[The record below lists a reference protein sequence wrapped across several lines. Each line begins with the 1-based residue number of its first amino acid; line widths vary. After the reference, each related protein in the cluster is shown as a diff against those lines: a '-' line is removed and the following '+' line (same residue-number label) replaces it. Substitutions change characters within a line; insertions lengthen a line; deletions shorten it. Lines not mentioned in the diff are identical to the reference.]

1 MRSRVECL
9 VLALLVGSCSTTSH
23 KAPTTDAPAGLTAQL
38 NYAEF
43 LLSGDASTCNDRL
56 TRAQGQIGS
65 VDANPKTR
73 VMYPDGWAAVA
84 DLEYRVHLAWAECAG
99 AAHRQEHLRTAVS
112 AARHAAELYRDMFDY
127 HSMVVL
133 QFDASVA
140 LHELGEKSAAI
151 ASLETTLGMDREFGF
166 ADDARENYELL
177 LAWRGEPAGDAQV
190 AALMQDFPKR
200 QVEMKFQWGPRDAQI
215 TLESRRACLLDR
227 QVVSSRASASFDGQ
241 IRANDNGG
249 WSVSYARRLTNYE
262 PGVWPIMQGSPPMAF
277 PPVLIPEA
285 GFEVSASGEF
295 NVVTE
300 PKAFAEQLAAR
311 TEELIRT
318 SAPSDEHAR
327 DIMEVAVEKT
337 PADLSPGL
345 LEAVTAENYQFE
357 TAMWIGATLD
367 QGVWYEVSAPLSLPG
382 MPRAVTQN
390 SIQFAFTRMVPCSA
404 EVMTQPTCVEIIM
417 RAAPEQEALNRL
429 LADYNNH
436 ADVVRVDSYTASIT
450 TRLVTDPATLLPF
463 AHEKKVYWSASVG
476 KGISLLQSEHVLA
489 TTRYGGWSEVTT
501 RRP

>member
-1 MRSRVECL
+1 
-9 VLALLVGSCSTTSH
+9 
-23 KAPTTDAPAGLTAQL
+23 
-38 NYAEF
+38 
-43 LLSGDASTCNDRL
+43 
-56 TRAQGQIGS
+56 
-65 VDANPKTR
+65 
-73 VMYPDGWAAVA
+73 
-84 DLEYRVHLAWAECAG
+84 
-99 AAHRQEHLRTAVS
+99 
-112 AARHAAELYRDMFDY
+112 
-127 HSMVVL
+127 
-133 QFDASVA
+133 
-140 LHELGEKSAAI
+140 
-151 ASLETTLGMDREFGF
+151 
-166 ADDARENYELL
+166 
-177 LAWRGEPAGDAQV
+177 
-190 AALMQDFPKR
+190 
-200 QVEMKFQWGPRDAQI
+200 
-215 TLESRRACLLDR
+215 
-227 QVVSSRASASFDGQ
+227 
-241 IRANDNGG
+241 
-249 WSVSYARRLTNYE
+249 
-262 PGVWPIMQGSPPMAF
+262 MAF
-277 PPVLIPEA
+277 PPVLIPES

-300 PKAFAEQLAAR
+300 PKDFAEQLAAR

-404 EVMTQPTCVEIIM
+404 GAMTQEAMTQPTCVEIIM

-429 LADYNNH
+429 LADYNNQ
-436 ADVVRVDSYTASIT
+436 ADVVRVNSYTASIT